1 MGSRILTLFGSKRRY
16 RTSSF
21 ANWTPVVGA
30 AADGVASALGDWLEN
45 LVVNGE
51 FTEDTA
57 GWVTTET
64 TISRVD
70 SAVDPGV
77 PSGGADGWA
86 AKVAKT
92 TTTASRYAYCTV
104 STVLG
109 AKCRLAAL
117 GYAPSTNDTDNAAFV
132 YWVAPEWTTAGNI
145 RLYVEDSWEQIGAA
159 LGPFSDASGGRLLFA
174 VFGESSGDIVYY
186 DGVEVYRQNT
196 PLLSPHRA
204 ASGVW
209 TWAITQP
216 AAPSVVPWSAIVRYL
231 DASNYWEV
239 RTAPNTDGNDLE
251 LVEVVAGVETTRA
264 AADVDWTAGE
274 TDELRITARGTT
286 IGVEHR
292 KHGETVWTAG
302 LSYASAT
309 AHQTASQ
316 YGQMQW
322 GTGEK
327 RAASVRW
334 NQ

>member
-1 MGSRILTLFGSKRRY
+1 MRGARLLTLLGGKRRY
-16 RTSSF
+16 NTSTF

-30 AADGVASALGDWLEN
+30 AADGVASALADWGLN

-57 GWVTTET
+57 GWSANAGDITRHDSSVT
-64 TISRVD
+64 
-70 SAVDPGV
+70 PGV
-77 PSGGADGWA
+77 ASPGADPYCLG
-86 AKVAKT
+86 VVST
-92 TTTASRYAYCTV
+92 NVNTSASRSGTSVAGARYNLSALTFLPDTYISSSGARFGFAGGTPSSMDFARLLGEWQYKEV
-104 STVLG
+104 VGVL
-109 AKCRLAAL
+109 
-117 GYAPSTNDTDNAAFV
+117 
-132 YWVAPEWTTAGNI
+132 
-145 RLYVEDSWEQIGAA
+145 
-159 LGPFSDASGGRLLFA
+159 ASGSQFIFYLFNRSEEEGDA
-174 VFGESSGDIVYY
+174 VYFDAVQCYL
-186 DGVEVYRQNT
+186 QTT

-216 AAPSVVPWSAIVRYL
+216 ASDVVPWSALVRYVDPL
-231 DASNYWEV
+231 NYWEV
-239 RTAPNTDGNDLE
+239 RTKPNTDGNDLE
-251 LVEVVAGVETTRA
+251 LVEVVAGVETVRA

-292 KHGETVWTAG
+292 KHGETTWTAG

-309 AHQTASQ
+309 AHHTASR

-322 GTGEK
+322 GIGEK

-334 NQ
+334 NK

>member
-1 MGSRILTLFGSKRRY
+1 MRGARLLTLLGGKRRY

-30 AADGVASALGDWLEN
+30 AADGVASALGDWLGN

-57 GWVTTET
+57 GWGPAR
-64 TISRVD
+64 TINAWVD
-70 SAVDPGV
+70 AAVEPGV
-77 PSGGADGWA
+77 PSGGADNGA
-86 AKVAKT
+86 IRITKT
-92 TTTASRYAYCTV
+92 TEPGSGSSYADQIISADVLPPSAEARVVARMYWPSTTSEGAAPTLYIFASPDLSSRVTLRDEWELLSVTRKRGGSY
-104 STVLG
+104 SVLLHMDAAG
-109 AKCRLAAL
+109 AL
-117 GYAPSTNDTDNAAFV
+117 GDIIYADSVAA
-132 YWVAPEWTTAGNI
+132 
-145 RLYVEDSWEQIGAA
+145 
-159 LGPFSDASGGRLLFA
+159 
-174 VFGESSGDIVYY
+174 
-186 DGVEVYRQNT
+186 YRQNT

-209 TWAITQP
+209 TWSIAQP
-216 AAPSVVPWSAIVRYL
+216 ASDVVPWSALVRYAGTG
-231 DASNYWEV
+231 DYWEV
-239 RTAPNTDGNDLE
+239 RTKPNTDGNDLE
-251 LVEVVAGVETTRA
+251 LVEVVAGVETVRA

-292 KHGETVWTAG
+292 KHGEAVWTAG

-309 AHQTASQ
+309 AHQTAGQ

-334 NQ
+334 DK